1 MASLLRKPF
10 SALTKLGQP
19 PRPGTLAFKAWNRF
33 TGLNNVVYRLSG
45 GRILGSYDGNPV
57 LLLHHV
63 GRRSGEPRVTPL
75 LYLPDGDELV
85 IVASMGGTPKH
96 PAWFHNL
103 KAGPDTEI
111 EVGRERRAV
120 RARVADAGGARAPVA
135 AARRA
140 LPRVR
145 RLPGAGR
152 ARDPRRDPRS
162 AGVRFSP
169 AGRAAHRMATAP
181 PRP

>member
-45 GRILGSYDGNPV
+45 GRILGSFDGNPV

-103 KAGPDTEI
+103 KAGPDAEI

-120 RARVADAGGARAPVA
+120 LARVADAEERARLWPRLVEHYPGFGAYQ
-135 AARRA
+135 
-140 LPRVR
+140 
-145 RLPGAGR
+145 GR
-152 ARDPRRDPRS
+152 AEREIPVVILAPRE
-162 AGVRFSP
+162 
-169 AGRAAHRMATAP
+169 
-181 PRP
+181 

>member
-10 SALTKLGQP
+10 SALTSLAQP
-19 PRPGTLAFKAWNRF
+19 PRPGSRRFAVWNRF
-33 TGLNNVVYRLSG
+33 TGVNNAIYRASG
-45 GRILGSYDGNPV
+45 GRLMGSFDGNPV

-63 GRRSGEPRVTPL
+63 GRRSGEQRVTPL

-103 KAGPDTEI
+103 REHPATEA

-120 RARVADAGGARAPVA
+120 RARVAEPEE
-135 AARRA
+135 
-140 LPRVR
+140 
-145 RLPGAGR
+145 R
-152 ARDPRRDPRS
+152 ARLWPRLVEAYPAFDAYQARTEREIPVVILAPRE
-162 AGVRFSP
+162 
-169 AGRAAHRMATAP
+169 
-181 PRP
+181 